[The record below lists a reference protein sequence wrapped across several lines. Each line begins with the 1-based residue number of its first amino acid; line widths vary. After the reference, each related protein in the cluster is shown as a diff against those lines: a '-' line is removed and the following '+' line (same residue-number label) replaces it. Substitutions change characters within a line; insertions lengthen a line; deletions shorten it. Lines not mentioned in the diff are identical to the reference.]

1 MSIHINLEK
10 NKHDEPYFTQ
20 YTKLNSGLSE
30 GNSIKL
36 FRGNHGRKSSWLW
49 SRKEFLK
56 QDTKSTDNLKSNKLY
71 CIKI

>member
-30 GNSIKL
+30 GNSVKL
-36 FRGNHGRKSSWLW
+36 FRGNHGRKSS
-49 SRKEFLK
+49 
-56 QDTKSTDNLKSNKLY
+56 
-71 CIKI
+71 